1 MIINANDNSIE
12 FYIEFLNK
20 GGFIQV
26 GTLNNRWI
34 RITNEEML
42 RRFYDAN
49 CLFRVP
55 YNSEEPEIVDW
66 NFDTDLS
73 EEEKE
78 QLEKLR

>member
-1 MIINANDNSIE
+1 MIINADDNSIE
-12 FYIEFLNK
+12 FYIEFLKK

-34 RITNEEML
+34 RITDEEML

-49 CLFRVP
+49 CLFRIP
-55 YNSEEPEIVDW
+55 LTSEEPEIVDW
-66 NFDTDLS
+66 SFDTDLS